1 MISRKFDLYQTPAIY
16 GRNKLANTCGSFP
29 PLRRSEK
36 SRKVK
41 VRNKTICGRKM
52 LASPSYSK
60 KEKKLYK
67 KTPRPSTGSSLLLN
81 TFGGGIFLSH
91 NPLQNVYLP
100 QAITILYRCSA
111 VYASNQQIQATV
123 DIAIFSELTI
133 LTLSYTITYI
143 LNGHQCSALFGN
155 IKYIFCHEFMI

>member
-1 MISRKFDLYQTPAIY
+1 MPP
-16 GRNKLANTCGSFP
+16 NTGGPFL
-29 PLRRSEK
+29 PLKRSEE

-52 LASPSYSK
+52 QANTGGSFLLLNQRK
-60 KEKKLYK
+60 KEKNYINRRRKEQISEEDTSKYRRF
-67 KTPRPSTGSSLLLN
+67 TSLKSFCWGL
-81 TFGGGIFLSH
+81 FLSH

-133 LTLSYTITYI
+133 LTI
-143 LNGHQCSALFGN
+143 LYNN
-155 IKYIFCHEFMI
+155 IYPK